1 MSEAERVLLGS
12 SKLADGSKTVPNGAA
27 GLYLLA
33 HAQDQLG
40 K

>member
-12 SKLADGSKTVPNGAA
+12 SKLSDGKTVPNGAA